1 MAMAQTPLRRSVKL
15 DDQVIAKIEAEMR
28 ARESYNGTLRRLL
41 GLDREPGSQGAR
53 TDAPSAEPAQP

>member
-1 MAMAQTPLRRSVKL
+1 MENATTYGKSLRLAPDIVAYL
-15 DDQVIAKIEAEMR
+15 EAEQR
-28 ARESYNGTLRRLL
+28 PRETYSDVLRRLL